1 MIIVILHLVSAF
13 IFLANTAD
21 PLNRPLRYGALN
33 ILCNVGVL
41 IDLISLIYLVGVIK
55 GLFIFIV
62 IVVSVHILIYNPLLN
77 YEKRFKQEFS
87 DNFFSLK
94 YEKMQ
99 KTLNTIYYVGLI
111 GMAILPILIILY
123 AIYN

>member
-1 MIIVILHLVSAF
+1 
-13 IFLANTAD
+13 
-21 PLNRPLRYGALN
+21 LN
-33 ILCNVGVL
+33 IICNVGVL

-99 KTLNTIYYVGLI
+99 KTLKTIYYVGLV
-111 GMAILPILIILY
+111 GMVILPILIILY
-123 AIYN
+123 TIYN